1 MRSEFNIDSKQKIN
15 AYIDT
20 SDFGN
25 VISSEIDL
33 IKSTSMVDH
42 IEFAEGPKSGTN
54 VNLVIN
60 GADGFQ
66 IDPVVIVLPLDGI
79 VNIEEER
86 KRVSSDLAE
95 CQNNIAR
102 LTKLVSNE
110 NFISK
115 ADPEVV
121 NNEIEKL
128 RANEAQRERLEQIA
142 AQLEG

>member
-1 MRSEFNIDSKQKIN
+1 MFSLLFRRLRIWNPPWS
-15 AYIDT
+15 
-20 SDFGN
+20 
-25 VISSEIDL
+25 V
-33 IKSTSMVDH
+33 
-42 IEFAEGPKSGTN
+42 
-54 VNLVIN
+54 
-60 GADGFQ
+60 
-66 IDPVVIVLPLDGI
+66 DPVVIVLPLDGI